1 MNRGDCAILRGLI
14 TELRAQ
20 IEGVEILVMSQ
31 FPTSS
36 SYLLEEDVQGDP
48 LAEWR
53 KKAEKSRFL
62 RRFGWLTKRA
72 IPLLL
77 ALSEKFNLSWL
88 VKVLPRPYRDTIKR
102 MRGVDAVI
110 QIGGSMFVDLYGL
123 SHFELAFC
131 AILSKKPFLMVGQ
144 SMGPFNSRVFQFL
157 TRELIEGCK
166 KTYLREEIS
175 RELLNKIG
183 ANSNRYTGGGD
194 TAWLVR
200 SNHVLSHAGSFYSEY
215 FQGKRVV
222 GITFRELAPFDRRLG
237 ITQAEY
243 EQAFAEIIDS
253 LVEKGIHV
261 IALSTCTG
269 MESYHK
275 DDRMVALRVA
285 NKLLKPEGFTVAMD
299 EFDDRQLGV
308 ILSKCELL
316 IGTRLHSAIIAM
328 NFGTPALVVNY
339 EHKSAG
345 IMEKLGLAECSY
357 SIGDLMSGKLSND
370 VNKVLDSRIGELHEK
385 MRAAVEV
392 ERAQCRQMI
401 SDVCVTIEA

>member
-53 KKAEKSRFL
+53 KKTEKSRLL
-62 RRFGWLTKRA
+62 RRLGWLTKRA
-72 IPLLL
+72 IPVLL
-77 ALSEKFNLSWL
+77 ALSEKFNLPWL
-88 VKVLPRPYRDTIKR
+88 VKMLPRPYRETIKR
-102 MRGVDAVI
+102 MGEFDAVI

-144 SMGPFNSRVFQFL
+144 SMGPFDSRVFQFL

-175 RELLNKIG
+175 GELLNKIG
-183 ANSNRYTGGGD
+183 ANSNQYTGGGD

-200 SNHVLSHAGSFYSEY
+200 SNDVLSHARDFYSEC

-237 ITQAEY
+237 ITQTEY
-243 EQAFAEIIDS
+243 EQVFAKIIDS

-299 EFDDRQLGV
+299 EFDDRELGV

-328 NFGTPALVVNY
+328 NFDTPALVVNY

-345 IMEKLGLAECSY
+345 IMKKLGLAECSY

-370 VNKVLDSRIGELHEK
+370 VNRVLDSGTGELREK